1 METLGQLSELVQ
13 DMPDVCDLSES
24 QEITNIDSLSQKQA
38 SQKAYLATLEK
49 EQDHLTKSAEE
60 HREALALKRGQLQ
73 DLQLKLDEIKTTPW
87 TATEAQMVTLVHP
100 DGLNREISTS
110 TLIDDS
116 IQQNDEAL
124 DDHMEE
130 NEQYLQDQ
138 ERSLAGIFRLMV
150 YHRIESTN

>member
-1 METLGQLSELVQ
+1 MEALGKLSELVQ
-13 DMPDVCDLSES
+13 DMPDVGDLSES
-24 QEITNIDSLSQKQA
+24 QSNIDDLFQKQA

-87 TATEAQMVTLVHP
+87 TATETEMVTLAHP
-100 DGLNREISTS
+100 DGLDRKISAS

-124 DDHMEE
+124 DNHMEE

-138 ERSLAGIFRLMV
+138 ERSLAGIFSLMV
-150 YHRIESTN
+150 YHRIASTN